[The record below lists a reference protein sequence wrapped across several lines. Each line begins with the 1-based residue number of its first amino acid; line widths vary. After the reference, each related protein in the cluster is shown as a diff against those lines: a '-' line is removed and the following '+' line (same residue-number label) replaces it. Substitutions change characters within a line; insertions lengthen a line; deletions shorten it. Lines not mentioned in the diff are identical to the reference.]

1 VRINAPEKIVDA
13 LILNKIV
20 LLKDKELYMFGMNQV
35 TMILLNFFTVIVIGT
50 VLDMLWQSILF
61 ISAYMLIRIYAGG
74 YHARTQMR
82 CYLFSILI
90 MLISLFA
97 IKLLVLINTSLLI
110 ILLISSIIIST
121 LAPVEDYNKPL
132 NSTEKKVFGNYVRWI
147 LVCFLSIIAV
157 SSLLGG
163 ETISLCLVVVIV
175 LIAFM
180 LILGE
185 FKNSLIEK

>member
-1 VRINAPEKIVDA
+1 MRNNAPEKIVDA
-13 LILNKIV
+13 LISGKIV

-35 TMILLNFFTVIVIGT
+35 IMILLNFFTVIIIGA
-50 VLDMLWQSILF
+50 VLDMLWQSIFF
-61 ISAYMLIRIYAGG
+61 ISAYILIRIYAGG

-97 IKLLVLINTSLLI
+97 IKLLMLTNTSLII
-110 ILLISSIIIST
+110 ILLISSMIILT
-121 LAPVEDYNKPL
+121 LAPVEDGNKPL
-132 NSTEKKVFGNYVRWI
+132 NSTEKKVFRKYVRWI
-147 LVCFLSIIAV
+147 LVCFLSVIAV

-163 ETISLCLVVVIV
+163 ETISLCLVVVIA

-180 LILGE
+180 LILGK
-185 FKNSLIEK
+185 FINSC